1 MTSIEKAGGSSPA
14 TAIDNEK
21 FISNSASGST
31 IAPPTGK
38 EQVTRPLSSHKSDK
52 DGDNNNDDN
61 DDALYSHLPEHEKQ
75 ILKNQLDADEVKV
88 SFFALFRYAS
98 RMDILIMFISAICAI
113 AAGAALPLFT
123 VCLN

>member
-1 MTSIEKAGGSSPA
+1 MKSTEKAGGSPPA
-14 TAIDNEK
+14 TAIESEK
-21 FISNSASGST
+21 SVSHSASDST
-31 IAPPTGK
+31 ITPPTAKQQGS
-38 EQVTRPLSSHKSDK
+38 RPSSSNKSDR
-52 DGDNNNDDN
+52 GNDND

-75 ILKNQLDADEVKV
+75 ILKKQIDADEVKV